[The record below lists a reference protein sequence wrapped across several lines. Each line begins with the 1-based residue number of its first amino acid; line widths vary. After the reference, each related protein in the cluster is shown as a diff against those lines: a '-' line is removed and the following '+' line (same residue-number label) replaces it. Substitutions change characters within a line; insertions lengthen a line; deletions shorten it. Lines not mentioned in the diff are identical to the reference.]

1 MKNESEYNPRVIVS
15 HASEITAQWG
25 VWAAETRAKLAY
37 KTVRYGDHLR
47 EIMDIFEG
55 DAQKPTFVFIHG
67 GYFRT
72 FTKDEFSWVANAF
85 VKLGY
90 PVALINY
97 PLCPEVRVHDI
108 AQSCQKAIVLLGE
121 NIVVAGHSA
130 GGYLTA
136 ATAKTGLA
144 ISGVFDLTPLVETS
158 MNEAIRLTY
167 EEAKAWSLTD
177 KSSLIC
183 AVGEDETASFHAQ
196 SRNKGHY
203 VSLKGHNH
211 FTIIEDLR
219 DETSELFKLA
229 LNLLRNKKPA

>member
-1 MKNESEYNPRVIVS
+1 MKNESEYNPRVLVP
-15 HASEITAQWG
+15 HASEITAHWG
-25 VWAAETRAKLAY
+25 LWAAETRAQLAY
-37 KTVRYGDHLR
+37 KTVRYGDHPR

-55 DAQKPTFVFIHG
+55 EANKPTFVFIHG

-72 FTKDEFSWVANAF
+72 FSKDEFSWVANAF

-97 PLCPEVRVHDI
+97 PLCPEVSVHDI
-108 AQSCQKAIVLLGE
+108 AQSCQKAVALLGE

-158 MNEAIRLTY
+158 MNEAIRLTP
-167 EEAKAWSLTD
+167 EDALAWSLKE

-183 AVGEDETASFHAQ
+183 AVGELETESFHAQ
-196 SRNKGHY
+196 SRNKGEYH
-203 VSLKGHNH
+203 SMKGHNH

-219 DETSELFKLA
+219 DETSELFNLA
-229 LNLLRNKKPA
+229 LTLLRNKKPA